1 MPARQAW
8 QTGDMS
14 ANPDRLRGRVA
25 LVSGAARGI
34 GRAVALALAG
44 EGAAVVVN
52 DLHHADEA
60 LGTAKEIEALGGS
73 ALVRLA
79 DVADRAQVEAMFGDA
94 MNRFGRLDIV
104 VANAARNVRKPFLD
118 LTVEDVRETWDV
130 SLWGVFHCCQTGAR
144 RMVAQR
150 EGGSV
155 VIVSSV
161 HSFRPY
167 AGASAY
173 NGAKAAIN
181 QMAATWAL
189 ELAPHRIRVNVLEP
203 GWVDTPGERT
213 YFSEEQLAAGGER
226 VPLGRLA
233 QPEEM
238 ARAVVFL
245 AGGDSSYLT
254 GSVLRADG
262 GYSLLH

>member
-1 MPARQAW
+1 MQ
-8 QTGDMS
+8 G
-14 ANPDRLRGRVA
+14 RLCGKVA

-34 GRAVALALAG
+34 GRAAALALAQ
-44 EGAAVVVN
+44 EGADLVVN
-52 DLHHADEA
+52 DLREEEA
-60 LGTAKEIEALGGS
+60 RAAAAEIEALGRR
-73 ALVRLA
+73 ALVCRA
-79 DVADRAQVEAMFGDA
+79 DVSRRGEVRAMFDEAERALG
-94 MNRFGRLDIV
+94 GVDIV
-104 VANAARNVRKPFLD
+104 VANAARNVRKPFLE
-118 LTVEDVRETWDV
+118 LSVEDVEQTWAV
-130 SLWGVFHCCQTGAR
+130 ALWGVFHCCQEGAL
-144 RMVAQR
+144 RMAAR
-150 EGGSV
+150 GAGGAM

-173 NGAKAAIN
+173 NGAKAAVN

-189 ELAPHRIRVNVLEP
+189 ELAPRRIRVNVLEP

-213 YFSEEQLAAGGER
+213 YFTEEQLAAGGEQ

-233 QPEEM
+233 QAGEM
-238 ARAVVFL
+238 ARAIVFL
-245 AGGDSSYLT
+245 ASEESSYLT